1 MNTCIQLLIL
11 CLVTVINSENSTDN
25 STENTIKNETENAT
39 ETELPETFEN
49 ETENVSET
57 ELPEIIENET
67 KIEALN
73 LPQIPKQKYCRTE
86 GQYCSRTYFHRCCGN
101 LVCQLHGFFN
111 GTCVQCLAE
120 RKFCIWSSECCSKR
134 CRLFRC
140 RKNPYV
146 QVIPY

>member
-11 CLVTVINSENSTDN
+11 CLVTVINSENLTDI
-25 STENTIKNETENAT
+25 STENTIENETEDVT
-39 ETELPETFEN
+39 ETELLETIEN
-49 ETENVSET
+49 ETENVTET

-73 LPQIPKQKYCRTE
+73 LPQNPKQKYCKSE
-86 GQYCSRTYFHRCCGN
+86 GQYCSRTIFHRCCGN

>member
-11 CLVTVINSENSTDN
+11 CLVTLTNSENLTDI
-25 STENTIKNETENAT
+25 STETTIENEKEDVTETELLETIENETETVT
-39 ETELPETFEN
+39 ETELPETIG
-49 ETENVSET
+49 TEI
-57 ELPEIIENET
+57 PA
-67 KIEALN
+67 EALN
-73 LPQIPKQKYCRTE
+73 LPQSPKQKYCKSE
-86 GQYCSRTYFHRCCGN
+86 GQYCSRTIFHRCCGN